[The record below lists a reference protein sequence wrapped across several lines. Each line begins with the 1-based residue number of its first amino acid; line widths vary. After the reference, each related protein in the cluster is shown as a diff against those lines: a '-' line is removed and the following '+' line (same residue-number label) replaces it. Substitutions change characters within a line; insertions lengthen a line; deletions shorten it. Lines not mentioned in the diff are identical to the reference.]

1 MDRARDCAARSTNPS
16 VLLSRVERHKHYDG
30 IRVRI
35 NAPLSACDDAPAP
48 CNSENDHR
56 QRPAKFISAKE
67 LQPRALTAENTLLAS
82 SVFGFLLAMTETRIL
97 PPSQRIRGVMAPVV
111 TPFKADLSPD
121 CERFIRHCQ
130 WLLSQNCGLAVF
142 GTNSEAN
149 SMAAEERLTLLDAVV
164 AAGIDPSRM
173 MPGTGCCSITETVK
187 LTTRAV
193 KHGCAGVLML
203 PPFYYKDV
211 SEEGL
216 HRYFGEIVQRVGDT
230 RLKIYLYHIPPV
242 AIVGITPKLV
252 ERLLKA
258 YPNAIAGMKDSSGD
272 WNNTKTFLDA
282 FAKNGFDVFV
292 GSESFLL
299 ANMRNGGVGTISATA
314 NVNPA
319 AIHKLYRQWNTADDA
334 DSADQQQS
342 KLDVV
347 REVFGSR
354 KFPSMIAALKQAI
367 AICRNDPDWTRVRPP
382 LVELTNEQAKLL
394 AAELKAIGFAMPDIA

>member
-1 MDRARDCAARSTNPS
+1 
-16 VLLSRVERHKHYDG
+16 
-30 IRVRI
+30 
-35 NAPLSACDDAPAP
+35 
-48 CNSENDHR
+48 
-56 QRPAKFISAKE
+56 
-67 LQPRALTAENTLLAS
+67 
-82 SVFGFLLAMTETRIL
+82 MTETRIL
-97 PPSQRIRGVMAPVV
+97 QPSQRIRGVLAPVV
-111 TPFKADLSPD
+111 TPFKANLSPD
-121 CERFIRHCQ
+121 CERFIKHCE

-149 SMAAEERLTLLDAVV
+149 SMAAEERLTLLDALV

-216 HRYFGEIVQRVGDT
+216 HRYFSEIVQRVGDM

-282 FAKNGFDVFV
+282 FSKNGFDVFV

-334 DSADQQQS
+334 DQQQS
-342 KLDVV
+342 KLNVV

-367 AICRNDPDWTRVRPP
+367 AIYRNDPEWTRVRPP
-382 LVELTNEQAKLL
+382 LVELTKEQAKLL
-394 AAELKAIGFAMPDIA
+394 ATGLKAIAFAMSEIP